1 MPATKN
7 QTPDSLFHP
16 HSVLD
21 IEREEEGKPPLEF
34 THEDG
39 TKHSGRMNYTAYDL
53 RTIDV
58 LVKQEELQ
66 AIRGIVADQKAY
78 LKVQKIHQTLN
89 ITF

>member
-1 MPATKN
+1 
-7 QTPDSLFHP
+7 
-16 HSVLD
+16 
-21 IEREEEGKPPLEF
+21 
-34 THEDG
+34 
-39 TKHSGRMNYTAYDL
+39 MNYTAYDL